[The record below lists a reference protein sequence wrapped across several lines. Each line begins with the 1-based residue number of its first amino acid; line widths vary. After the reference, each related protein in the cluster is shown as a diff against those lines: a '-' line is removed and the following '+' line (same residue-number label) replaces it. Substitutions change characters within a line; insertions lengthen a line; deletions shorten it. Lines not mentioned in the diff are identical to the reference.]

1 MAEGAGAK
9 AQSALSVQMREPI
22 LLTAG
27 KRAPRN
33 VLLLLRREAHHM
45 QLLVNAGIVI
55 MVMKVNTN
63 SPQATYVRIAKYM
76 LVLVAFC
83 EEVQASAY
91 RQWGLLAKQRSRL
104 MVAVSELVLLKSV
117 LTNCRASQQENG
129 ADIRLTRSAR
139 VRSVRAQSAEAR
151 VLNVEKRED
160 LGASAEAAWA
170 ARLKSTNIAILARAK
185 STRAQSVEVAAH
197 ICC

>member
-9 AQSALSVQMREPI
+9 ALSVQMQEPI

-33 VLLLLRREAHHM
+33 VLLLRREAHHM
-45 QLLVNAGIVI
+45 PLLVNAGIVI
-55 MVMKVNTN
+55 MVMRVNTN
-63 SPQATYVRIAKYM
+63 SLQATYVRNVRLTLANAASC
-76 LVLVAFC
+76 V
-83 EEVQASAY
+83 EVQASAY
-91 RQWGLLAKQRSRL
+91 RQWGLLTKHMGTSRL

-117 LTNCRASQQENG
+117 LTNCRASQQEND
-129 ADIRLTRSAR
+129 ADTRLTRSAR

-151 VLNVEKRED
+151 VLNVERRED
-160 LGASAEAAWA
+160 LGAFAEAAWD
-170 ARLKSTNIAILARAK
+170 ARLESTNIARLARAR

-197 ICC
+197 IC